1 MDAGTLAVEALKI
14 AGQIC
19 VYTNQ
24 EISVEIL

>member
-1 MDAGTLAVEALKI
+1 MDAGTLATEALKI

-24 EISVEIL
+24 EISVETL